1 MDVHK
6 YKDLLQN
13 FIGYPCNT
21 ANDFSELLDTFRYTI
36 NNIGDPFGTTL
47 FRSNTHEEEREVL
60 DFFAKLWGIS
70 PTNYWGYVTSSG
82 TEGNLQGIYVG
93 REVYPNGVFYTSAES
108 HYSIFKI
115 ARILKVPLCIIATH
129 ENGEM
134 NYDDFEEKL
143 KANLDNPAIINANIG
158 TTMKGA
164 IDNTREIY
172 RILQKYKKHHNYY
185 LHVDGALMGFVLPF
199 LERDISFMRH
209 THSVSISGHKFL
221 GVPFPCGVF
230 LMEQKFISM
239 IRNPVEYIGS
249 NDCTI
254 SGSRNGHS
262 VLMLQYILQ
271 QKKDQFKDIIQ
282 TCFTNAE
289 YLLTELEEKCP
300 ELNAWRNQNSITVVI
315 KRPKM
320 ELIKKWQ
327 LATQDNISHIILMPH
342 VTKETLDA
350 FIQDVVE
357 NREKPI
363 NI

>member
-1 MDVHK
+1 
-6 YKDLLQN
+6 
-13 FIGYPCNT
+13 
-21 ANDFSELLDTFRYTI
+21 
-36 NNIGDPFGTTL
+36 
-47 FRSNTHEEEREVL
+47 
-60 DFFAKLWGIS
+60 
-70 PTNYWGYVTSSG
+70 
-82 TEGNLQGIYVG
+82 
-93 REVYPNGVFYTSAES
+93 
-108 HYSIFKI
+108 
-115 ARILKVPLCIIATH
+115 
-129 ENGEM
+129 
-134 NYDDFEEKL
+134 
-143 KANLDNPAIINANIG
+143 
-158 TTMKGA
+158 
-164 IDNTREIY
+164 
-172 RILQKYKKHHNYY
+172 
-185 LHVDGALMGFVLPF
+185 VDGALMGFVLPF